1 MRIVVS
7 RSIAVKNSKL
17 DSIVSEARKQHL
29 IGNALCLDFANT
41 LYGHTGTPIH
51 EYLYGYHDLVIW
63 SHKVGILTASD
74 AEKLV
79 RAAARRPNDALAV
92 FHRAI
97 ALRET
102 IYRVFAALAQGQS
115 PGSADVES
123 LNSARSEALTHTRL
137 EQTGKRFSV
146 DWNDK
151 AALDRMLWPLAL
163 SAGDLLTSEN
173 SARVRQCS
181 GDLCDWLFLDT
192 SRNHMRRW
200 CSMRVCGNRTKVRRF
215 FKRKR
220 RAIA

>member
-1 MRIVVS
+1 MHIVVS
-7 RSIAVKNSKL
+7 GSIAVKNSKL
-17 DSIVSEARKQHL
+17 DSTVSEARKQHL

-41 LYGHTGTPIH
+41 LYGHAGTPIH
-51 EYLYGYHDLVIW
+51 EYLSGYPDLVIW
-63 SHKVGILTASD
+63 SHKVSILTASD

-79 RAAARRPNDALAV
+79 RAAARRPNDVLAV

-97 ALRET
+97 GLRET
-102 IYRVFAALAQGQS
+102 IYRVFAALALGQN
-115 PGSADVES
+115 PASADVES
-123 LNSARSEALTHTRL
+123 LNSARSEALAHTRL
-137 EQTGKRFSV
+137 EQTGRRFSV

-163 SAGDLLTSEN
+163 SAGDLLTSKN
-173 SARVRQCS
+173 CARVRQCN
-181 GDLCDWLFLDT
+181 GDPCDWLFLDT

-215 FKRKR
+215 FERKR

>member
-1 MRIVVS
+1 MKNGKIDG
-7 RSIAVKNSKL
+7 IA
-17 DSIVSEARKQHL
+17 SEARKQHL

-41 LYGHTGTPIH
+41 LYGHAGTALH
-51 EYLYGYHDLVIW
+51 EYLYNYNDLVIW

-79 RAAARRPNDALAV
+79 RAAARRPSDAWAV

-102 IYRVFAALAQGQS
+102 IYRVFAALSQRQK
-115 PGSADVES
+115 PESADVES
-123 LNSARSEALTHTRL
+123 LNSARSEALAHTRL
-137 EQTGKRFSV
+137 EQAGKRFIV

-163 SAGDLLTSEN
+163 SAGELMTSEN
-173 SARVRQCS
+173 CARVRQCS
-181 GDLCDWLFLDT
+181 GDPCDWLFLDT

-200 CSMRVCGNRTKVRRF
+200 CSMSVCGNRTKVRRF
-215 FKRKR
+215 LER
-220 RAIA
+220 RRHATA